1 MSTQHNQGNYL
12 LSLVIG
18 TTFLI
23 MTFANCFIA
32 WAETSSTVIIKES
45 SDSTI
50 KPVVRPSR
58 KKIETKYNIETGPV
72 KIIKSEMRN
81 QVPDR
86 LNRKHGESVSP
97 SNDKIKIEISP
108 VKKISPVMPE
118 NLKTGDLVKSRH
130 QRPLPEGTGTSGN
143 IQVEPISISPI
154 PSEEGENVKEAD
166 KRYEIQ
172 ISPTMHTENAQKTQP
187 PLSERIKVT
196 RIRSWKLDQSGNKTN
211 EEIMDSN
218 EVIEGINQP
227 PSDLQ

>member
-32 WAETSSTVIIKES
+32 RAETSSTVIIKES

-50 KPVVRPSR
+50 KPVARPQKR
-58 KKIETKYNIETGPV
+58 TPNPKYNV
-72 KIIKSEMRN
+72 KISPVETIEPMTQKQAPNISKG
-81 QVPDR
+81 
-86 LNRKHGESVSP
+86 KHGESVSP

-118 NLKTGDLVKSRH
+118 NLKTGDRVKSRH
-130 QRPLPEGTGTSGN
+130 QRPLPDGTGTSGN

-154 PSEEGENVKEAD
+154 P
-166 KRYEIQ
+166 
-172 ISPTMHTENAQKTQP
+172 NAQETQP

-227 PSDLQ
+227 TLDLQ